1 MTVRERPDT
10 SRLRV
15 GYVLKMFPRLSE
27 TFILSEVL
35 GLQDAGVDVSVLSL
49 RLADEGRFQ
58 ADLALVRGSVDYL
71 PQFGSASTV
80 DAFCALA
87 DLGPGGVAGLGRA
100 LAFVEGLPV
109 TRRAGVLVQALHLA
123 RQVDERALD
132 HLHAHFMTVAAHT
145 AYIAHLLTGVP
156 FSVTA
161 HAKDIYRVGVS
172 HAVFREVAAAAA
184 SIVTVCDA
192 NERYIV
198 DHLLAGSPA
207 KVKRIYNGL
216 DVGSLPAPAL
226 RRDPTLVLGVGRLV
240 EKKGFDVL
248 LDACALLVERGV
260 PVTGLILG
268 DGEERV
274 ALEAQRAA
282 LGLEDHV
289 RFAGAVS
296 KDEVLQWMTR
306 ARVLALPCVTGSDGN
321 RDALPTVLVE
331 ALALGLPVVSTAV
344 VGVPEIVDDG
354 INGLLVAEG
363 DAGALADA
371 IASMV
376 EDDERWTKISSAGP
390 AKIAARFDRGQTM
403 PQLLTLFRGQGLH
416 EDVA

>member
-1 MTVRERPDT
+1 MTVGERADT
-10 SRLRV
+10 SRLQV

-35 GLQDAGVDVSVLSL
+35 GLQDAGVEVSVFSL

-58 ADLALVRGSVDYL
+58 ADLALVRGPVDYL

-80 DAFCALA
+80 DAFSALA
-87 DLGPGGVAGLGRA
+87 DFGPGGVAGLERA

-109 TRRAGVLVQALHLA
+109 ARRAGVLVQALHLA

-145 AYIAHLLTGVP
+145 TYIAHLLTGVP

-161 HAKDIYRVGVS
+161 HAKDIYRDGVS
-172 HAVFREVAAAAA
+172 HAVFQEVAAAAA
-184 SIVTVCDA
+184 AVVTVCDA

-198 DHLLAGSPA
+198 DHLLAGASA
-207 KVKRIYNGL
+207 TVKRIYNGI
-216 DVGSLPAPAL
+216 DVGSLPPPAG

-248 LDACALLVERGV
+248 LDAFAILVERGV

-268 DGEERV
+268 DGEERS
-274 ALEAQRAA
+274 ALAAHRAA

-289 RFAGAVS
+289 RFAGAVP
-296 KDEVLQWMTR
+296 KHEVLHWMTR

-344 VGVPEIVDDG
+344 AGVPEIVDDG
-354 INGLLVAEG
+354 INGLLVPEG
-363 DAGALADA
+363 HASALADA
-371 IASMV
+371 IASLLG
-376 EDDERWTKISSAGP
+376 DDEPWAQISSAGP
-390 AKIAARFDRGQTM
+390 AKVAARFDRRQTM
-403 PQLLTLFRGQGLH
+403 PQLLSLFSGQGLH